1 MIAEDV
7 YTIAAYLS
15 QSEQVRLY
23 KMLQENCI
31 LHRIKK
37 LKKTPLITD
46 EEAIAYLIKNVF
58 SKRNLVTASSQNV
71 P

>member
-7 YTIAAYLS
+7 FTIAAYLS

-23 KMLQENCI
+23 NMLQENCI

-46 EEAIAYLIKNVF
+46 DEAIEFLLKTVFNKNNP
-58 SKRNLVTASSQNV
+58 R
-71 P
+71 